1 MKIAYICYED
11 IGTYASPVENEDQ
24 KLFQFLKQKG
34 LDIHFMLWTDP
45 LADWSHFDLALLK
58 APWDYFEKIDLFYAW
73 LEELKQKNVPLLNP
87 YEVVRWNSDKHYLRD
102 IAAAGLPV
110 TPTLFVEKGHKADL
124 AAYFDQFN
132 SVKLIVKPCISAG
145 SKNTYAITPEQL
157 TEFTPKLNGLLQQES
172 FMVQPF
178 LPQIQEEGEWSLL
191 FFNGRFSHA
200 VLKKAKAGDFR
211 VQHYLGGTIHPQPPS
226 AELIQHAEAYVHR
239 FAKDCLYARVD
250 GTLVDGQ
257 FVLMELELIEPF
269 LFLFTDL
276 NSYERYFKALQ
287 QLTVSSLV

>member
-11 IGTYASPVENEDQ
+11 IGTYASSVENEDQ
-24 KLFQFLKQKG
+24 ALFRFLKTKG

-45 LADWSHFDLALLK
+45 LAQWSHFDLALLK
-58 APWDYFEKIDLFYAW
+58 APWDYFEKIDQFYAW
-73 LEELKQKNVPLLNP
+73 LDTLKQQHVPLLNP
-87 YEVVRWNSDKHYLRD
+87 YDIVRWNSDKHYLRD
-102 IAAAGLPV
+102 IAAAGFPV
-110 TPTLFVEKGHKADL
+110 TPTLFLEKGEQADL

-145 SKNTYAITPEQL
+145 SKNTYAISREQL
-157 TEFTPKLNGLLQQES
+157 SDFTPKLNALLQQEA

-178 LPQIQEEGEWSLL
+178 LTQIQEEGEWSLL
-191 FFNGRFSHA
+191 FFNGVFSHA

-211 VQHYLGGTIHPQPPS
+211 VQHYLGGTIHPQQPS
-226 AELIQHAEAYVHR
+226 PALVQAAEAYVRR

-250 GTLVDGQ
+250 GTLVAEQ

-269 LFLFTDL
+269 LFLFTDP
-276 NSYERYFKALQ
+276 NSYERYFEALQ
-287 QLTVSSLV
+287 HLTVSSLV